1 MAVQSV
7 RDKDRRRCQNESM
20 AGELGGHGL
29 KDALVILGAAG
40 IVIPAFA
47 RLKISPVIGFIIVG
61 MIVGPFGLGALAV
74 HRPWLDT
81 ITITDRE
88 GIEPFAE
95 FGIILLLFAIGLEL
109 SFRRLV
115 AMRRSIFGIG
125 AAELLL
131 GTILIGAGLWL
142 AGETSASAATLGV
155 ALAMSSTALVLPI
168 AGMSSP
174 VGRAAF
180 AMLLFEDLALVPLL
194 FVLASSG
201 PISQLPFVFLKGVV
215 IIAAMLIAGRLVLP
229 HLFAQAA
236 RTKSPELF
244 LAVSLLTVILASLAT
259 AGAGLSPIL
268 GALVAGIIIAETEY
282 RSEVEVVT
290 APFRGLALGV
300 FLITVGMRIDLHLLA
315 AIWPQLLGALAAVLV
330 VKTVVTGGLLR
341 LSGSRSGTAAET
353 GLLMASPSETTLIL
367 IGAAAATGTIGVQ
380 TASFW
385 QGVTALGL
393 TVTPLLAKLG
403 RLAGSQVDQVAG
415 DEPDEGEAKG
425 RTVIFGFGRVGQMV
439 ADMLIT
445 HKRPYLAVDS
455 DIDGVRRARE
465 GGYNVLFGDVRRP
478 ELADKLHLGHAAA
491 LVLTMDDPV
500 LVAQLARRVRGWVP
514 DLPII
519 ARARDT
525 DHAAQLYKAGVTDA
539 VPETLEASLQLAEAV
554 LVDVGAPMGPVIAS
568 IHEKRSELRSEIM
581 AEAEL
586 EAEPRLGRRR
596 MRDSQPSAEGS
607 NRSAPAK

>member
-1 MAVQSV
+1 MT
-7 RDKDRRRCQNESM
+7 
-20 AGELGGHGL
+20 AGTAPEGL

-47 RLKISPVIGFIIVG
+47 RLKISPVIGFILVG
-61 MIVGPFGLGALAV
+61 MIVGPFALGALAEQ
-74 HRPWLDT
+74 RPWLNN
-81 ITITDRE
+81 ITITDQQ

-95 FGIILLLFAIGLEL
+95 FGIILLLFSIGMEL
-109 SFRRLV
+109 SFRRLI
-115 AMRRSIFGIG
+115 AMRRAIFGIG
-125 AAELLL
+125 AAEMVL
-131 GTILIGAGLWL
+131 GTLLIGGGLWV
-142 AGETSASAATLGV
+142 AGEAPASAAALGV

-180 AMLLFEDLALVPLL
+180 AMLLFEDMALVPLL
-194 FVLASSG
+194 FVLASDA
-201 PISQLPFVFLKGVV
+201 PIGALPMVFVKGVAV
-215 IIAAMLIAGRLVLP
+215 VALLVLGGRYLLP
-229 HLFAQAA
+229 PLFAQAA

-259 AGAGLSPIL
+259 AGVGLSPIV
-268 GALVAGIIIAETEY
+268 GALVAGLVIAETDY

-300 FLITVGMRIDLHLLA
+300 FLITVGMRIDLHMLA
-315 AIWPQLLGALAAVLV
+315 VEWPRALIALAAVLAL
-330 VKTVVTGGLLR
+330 KTIVTGGLLR
-341 LSGSRSGTAAET
+341 FSGSRAGIAAET

-367 IGAAAATGTIGVQ
+367 IGAAAATGIIAPAS
-380 TASFW
+380 ASFW
-385 QGVTALGL
+385 QAVTALGL
-393 TVTPLLAKLG
+393 TVTPLLASLG
-403 RLAGSQVDQVAG
+403 RLAGRKVDHSAQE
-415 DEPDEGEAKG
+415 EPDAEDAKD
-425 RTVIFGFGRVGQMV
+425 RVVIFGFGRVGRMV
-439 ADMLIT
+439 ADMLVA
-445 HKRPYLAVDS
+445 HKRAYLAVDS
-455 DIDGVRRARE
+455 DIDGVRHSRQA
-465 GGYNVLFGDVRRP
+465 GYNVLFGDVRRP
-478 ELADKLHLGHAAA
+478 ELADKLYLGHAAA

-525 DHAAQLYKAGVTDA
+525 DHAAQLYRAGVTDA

-568 IHEKRSELRSEIM
+568 IHEKRSELRAEIM

-596 MRDSQPSAEGS
+596 LRDAQPETDSK
-607 NRSAPAK
+607 RSTPAA